1 MGWKMVTRT
10 WYHIGLGHGGQTGQ
24 SWPPRR
30 SQHIAHPFLFSLGL
44 LSLHAFFCSR
54 FSRFSTSSASSNFS
68 SNFQHLSTVLFSKDP
83 SQGGWQL
90 RTGLTNMSPSRVK
103 KRYFALPVTSSVV
116 SLYQMH
122 QTFWWSFRRFF
133 ESPTG
138 TSREWLGTRLA
149 QKHINPSASALQ
161 QEFCWRACDQ
171 SLLQECMPLYLASCH
186 LGRPLSPPRA
196 TRPGWIGLL
205 LKLILSGVIAIIHTG
220 KLKF

>member
-1 MGWKMVTRT
+1 MHTIIYKTTYNLLVWCLGKRGEGKCKCDYANLKKRWSGNGLKNGDSDMGSYWT
-10 WYHIGLGHGGQTGQ
+10 WTWGQ

-30 SQHIAHPFLFSLGL
+30 SRHIAHPFLFSLGL
-44 LSLHAFFCSR
+44 LSLHAFFSSR

-90 RTGLTNMSPSRVK
+90 RTGLTNMSPSRVR

-138 TSREWLGTRLA
+138 TSREWLGTRL
-149 QKHINPSASALQ
+149 Q
-161 QEFCWRACDQ
+161 Q
-171 SLLQECMPLYLASCH
+171 SLTPC
-186 LGRPLSPPRA
+186 SPPSLTFTWLRQIFFA
-196 TRPGWIGLL
+196 RL
-205 LKLILSGVIAIIHTG
+205 HE
-220 KLKF
+220 